1 MKLLRET
8 IRRLLAEM
16 FGGGARQ
23 EMDPDD
29 FKDEVDYK
37 FAQYAINE
45 RPLILDDGDKK
56 FAKRVY
62 GGLDGVKDGVIYSGG
77 RIGSEDQLQS
87 LRALQ
92 NGGRTNVSMK
102 SYSHNK
108 ATARSFADFVMTYD
122 GGAGS
127 MAYAAALQRGSSGE
141 FGSYLITIE
150 ADPDTILINTRR
162 EDGVTRSVE
171 SELIVDGSVT
181 VVNVEIIAPLQKD
194 SWTEQ
199 TVEEWD
205 SLKDL
210 DAANFLGVW
219 LEYHKIDPW
228 QGGHLEEYLDEV
240 TSTIDGLVKLLTKY
254 RNSKIL
260 ELKSK
265 KLYAWLESHPLLE
278 ALIDRI
284 ELQRERQG
292 IHIFTR
298 IDGQDVYLGEK
309 LKARLVQEKGMDLVG
324 ATYQDARRK
333 LINYMEG
340 LTPDGNHTGVDA
352 RNSFSIMAFYYV
364 GQYILVLK
372 NMDELGVLE
381 YKHTQPLGLFQ
392 DWLEEITEIGIT
404 EDNWQEHKL
413 ILREVPKISMMKD
426 MMDFLEER
434 ADSDLALDT
443 VLQDYL
449 RMIYQEAN
457 NYRKINQWQDPED
470 FLSELPKML
479 QKAIGAVSG

>member
-8 IRRLLAEM
+8 IRKLLTEM

-56 FAKRVY
+56 FAKREY

-77 RIGSEDQLQS
+77 RIGSEEQLKKLRSLQS
-87 LRALQ
+87 
-92 NGGRTNVSMK
+92 GGRTSVSMK
-102 SYSHNK
+102 SYSHNR

-127 MAYAAALQRGSSGE
+127 KAYAAALQRGSSGE

-181 VVNVEIIAPLQKD
+181 VVSVEIIAPLQKD

-210 DAANFLGVW
+210 DGANFLGVW
-219 LEYHKIDPW
+219 LEHHKIDPW
-228 QGGHLEEYLDEV
+228 QDGYLEEYLDEV
-240 TSTIDGLVKLLTKY
+240 TSSIDGLVKMLTKY

-278 ALIDRI
+278 DLIDII

-292 IHIFTR
+292 IHILTK
-298 IDGQDVYLGEK
+298 INGEDVYLGEK
-309 LKARLVQEKGMDLVG
+309 VKARLVREKGMDLVG
-324 ATYQDARRK
+324 ETYQDARKK
-333 LINYMEG
+333 LISYMED
-340 LTPDGNHTGVDA
+340 LSPDGNHTGVDA
-352 RNSFSIMAFYYV
+352 HNSFSMMAFYYV
-364 GQYILVLK
+364 EQYILVLK
-372 NMDELGVLE
+372 NMDELGILE

-392 DWLEEITEIGIT
+392 DWLEEITDIGIT

-413 ILREVPKISMMKD
+413 ILREVPKLSTMEQ
-426 MMDFLEER
+426 MMDFLEDR
-434 ADSDLALDT
+434 ADSDLALDAI
-443 VLQDYL
+443 LQDYL
-449 RMIYQEAN
+449 RMIYQGAN
-457 NYRKINQWQDPED
+457 NYREINQWEDPKD

-479 QKAIGAVSG
+479 EKALGAMS